1 MGQSQ
6 NVLPKRWPF
15 RKNDINCEK
24 WMHMKTQEGNPLECL
39 HYLCGLCYYFSWLLR
54 PGLRALNLSL
64 ILPTVNKLEEAFP
77 WITWNIWR
85 EKEETSWHWRH
96 PVERWESWHPQT
108 GSLKPELWEQ
118 ARQSLICQFISWPP
132 SICQM
137 RWSLVEGRCCFLSAV
152 SQGIRKTIR
161 PLLLWESCMIRGMQI
176 Q

>member
-108 GSLKPELWEQ
+108 GVLSLNFENKLDRVLSVSSFPDHPLYAKWDGALWR
-118 ARQSLICQFISWPP
+118 A
-132 SICQM
+132 
-137 RWSLVEGRCCFLSAV
+137 GAV
-152 SQGIRKTIR
+152 SCQLYLRVLEW
-161 PLLLWESCMIRGMQI
+161 PLGLFCYGRAAW
-176 Q
+176 